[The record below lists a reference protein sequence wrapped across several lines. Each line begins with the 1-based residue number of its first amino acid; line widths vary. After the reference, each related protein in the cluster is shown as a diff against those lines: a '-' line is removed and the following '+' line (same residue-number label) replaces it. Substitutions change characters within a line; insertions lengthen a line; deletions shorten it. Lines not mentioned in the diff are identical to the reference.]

1 MPLSYLKLN
10 TSKFKNKIIK
20 KVYNILLS
28 FIINK
33 YSLLIEDLSKD
44 DNSINRDYIIEDEL
58 VKNNINRNL

>member
-1 MPLSYLKLN
+1 VPLSYLKLN

-58 VKNNINRNL
+58 VKNNINI

>member
-58 VKNNINRNL
+58 VKNNINI

>member
-1 MPLSYLKLN
+1 VPLSYLKLN

-20 KVYNILLS
+20 KLYNILLS

-44 DNSINRDYIIEDEL
+44 NNSINRDYIIEDEL
-58 VKNNINRNL
+58 VKNNINI

>member
-33 YSLLIEDLSKD
+33 YSLFIKDLREDNNTLNKD
-44 DNSINRDYIIEDEL
+44 FIVENKL
-58 VKNNINRNL
+58 VKNNINI

>member
-33 YSLLIEDLSKD
+33 YSLLIKDLREDNNTLNKD
-44 DNSINRDYIIEDEL
+44 FIIENKL
-58 VKNNINRNL
+58 VKNNINI